1 MHEKVSCTFHK
12 RETFGIFMQY
22 EIELMYTL
30 GIIAFK
36 MYTLRIILFK
46 FIFLL
51 SNDYDVETW
60 YWSAFRYNSKFT
72 LTSKIAWNKRGLYK
86 EG

>member
-30 GIIAFK
+30 GIIA
-36 MYTLRIILFK
+36 FK

-72 LTSKIAWNKRGLYK
+72 LTSKIAWNKRGRYK